1 MTSAAVHSPMLV
13 GSMRIRLMS
22 NNARKA
28 LIFGVIALAA
38 TAGYAT
44 GAASQSQHTPK
55 GWNYEI
61 KDGKRVP
68 KSGNRVTNPDGS
80 WREETRQGNCVTIK
94 ERSASGEYKE
104 TRQCDPGNKP
114 S

>member
-1 MTSAAVHSPMLV
+1 MMNRTAA
-13 GSMRIRLMS
+13 R
-22 NNARKA
+22 A
-28 LIFGVIALAA
+28 LLIGAIALAA
-38 TAGYAT
+38 SAAYAT
-44 GAASQSQHTPK
+44 AASAQNQQTPK

-68 KSGNRVTNPDGS
+68 KGNRVTNPDGS
-80 WREETRQGNCVTIK
+80 WREEVRQGNCVTIK